1 MKAYNS
7 NETNIIQ
14 TYLGEIGRVG
24 VAKVGWVTSRHL
36 VCGGKCWETVIR
48 NPASDLLYCLKVS
61 F

>member
-1 MKAYNS
+1 MRQILYKH
-7 NETNIIQ
+7 IW
-14 TYLGEIGRVG
+14 GRSVGVG
-24 VAKVGWVTSRHL
+24 VAKVGWVN